1 MKTPALFQ
9 AFRNDTLPAGAQLL
23 QAEDPVAVGGH
34 RLAGRL
40 RSGGAGLVYV
50 AHGRGSGLVTV
61 KTAHPGAAAE
71 PEPVRA
77 RLRAEAACARRL
89 PSSCSVRLLD
99 DGTDHTPPY
108 LVSEHLDGPS
118 LEQIVDVKGP
128 LAPALVTALATD
140 LAQALSAVHAA
151 GVMHGDL
158 APGNV
163 VFTKNGLRILD
174 FGVAEDIP
182 GDPAEI
188 GAVADNPGWL
198 APELLTGGTPGPACD
213 VFGWGCLVAYAAT
226 GQSPYRETT
235 PGEPAR
241 FRPVDT
247 GALRQ
252 PLRALVDAAVAED
265 PAVRPSATDLVV
277 RLAAHAEPDD
287 LPVLA
292 APARPAT
299 MPPPVVPHHVRPPR
313 SGRGRALVSVLLVL
327 AAIIIVV
334 PAATERPAAPP
345 PPRLKGPAAPPAKP
359 RPRRS
364 SNAAAIA
371 LYSRPRTTAR
381 RTRPTPHRPPRLPG
395 GTLWMSCSGN
405 RPSWCTMSGAPDA
418 SPPYSGW
425 RFSWGAGG

>member
-1 MKTPALFQ
+1 
-9 AFRNDTLPAGAQLL
+9 LL
-23 QAEDPVAVGGH
+23 HPEDPVAVGGH

-61 KTAHPGAAAE
+61 KTAHPGAATD

-89 PSSCSVRLLD
+89 PSSCSVRLLV

-118 LEQIVDVKGP
+118 LERIVDVKGP
-128 LAPALVTALATD
+128 LAPALVTALAVD

-163 VFTKNGLRILD
+163 VFTRNGLRILD
-174 FGVAEDIP
+174 FGVAEHIP

-213 VFGWGCLVAYAAT
+213 IFGWGCLVAYAAT
-226 GQSPYRETT
+226 GQSPYPEAV

-265 PAVRPSATDLVV
+265 PAVRPSAADLVV
-277 RLAAHAEPDD
+277 RLAACAEPGD
-287 LPVLA
+287 LPVVA
-292 APARPAT
+292 TSATPATTPPTAPATTRPPAVT
-299 MPPPVVPHHVRPPR
+299 HRVRPPLP
-313 SGRGRALVSVLLVL
+313 GRTRALVSALLVL
-327 AAIIIVV
+327 TAILIAV
-334 PAATERPAAPP
+334 PTGTERPATPP
-345 PPRLKGPAAPPAKP
+345 PTPQTPAAPPKKP
-359 RPRRS
+359 RPRRI
-364 SNAAAIA
+364 SNTATMA
-371 LYSRPRTTAR
+371 LYGRPSTTAR
-381 RTRPTPHRPPRLPG
+381 RTRPAPHRPAPRLPG
-395 GTLWMSCSGN
+395 GTLWMTCSGS
-405 RPSWCTMSGAPDA
+405 RPGWCAMSGAPGT
-418 SPPYSGW
+418 SSPYSRW
-425 RFSWGAGG
+425 RFSWGARG

>member
-1 MKTPALFQ
+1 MKTPAIFQ

-40 RSGGAGLVYV
+40 RSGGAGLAYV

-61 KTAHPGAAAE
+61 KTAHPGTTTE

-118 LEQIVDVKGP
+118 LERIVDVKGP
-128 LAPALVTALATD
+128 LAPPLVMALAAD
-140 LAQALSAVHAA
+140 LAQALAAVHAA

-163 VFTKNGLRILD
+163 VFTKSGLRILD
-174 FGVAEDIP
+174 FGVAEGIS

-198 APELLTGGTPGPACD
+198 APELLTGGTPGSACD

-226 GQSPYRETT
+226 GQSPYRETA
-235 PGEPAR
+235 PGETAR

-265 PAVRPSATDLVV
+265 
-277 RLAAHAEPDD
+277 
-287 LPVLA
+287 
-292 APARPAT
+292 
-299 MPPPVVPHHVRPPR
+299 
-313 SGRGRALVSVLLVL
+313 
-327 AAIIIVV
+327 
-334 PAATERPAAPP
+334 
-345 PPRLKGPAAPPAKP
+345 
-359 RPRRS
+359 
-364 SNAAAIA
+364 
-371 LYSRPRTTAR
+371 
-381 RTRPTPHRPPRLPG
+381 
-395 GTLWMSCSGN
+395 
-405 RPSWCTMSGAPDA
+405 
-418 SPPYSGW
+418 
-425 RFSWGAGG
+425 